1 MELNPVDPSSS
12 SLSPDTVDL
21 VRLFRI
27 FRRHAWFIVV
37 TTILAGLL
45 VYLWSNRQPPVFEA
59 TSSVLA
65 ARGDSSGN
73 QVINITL
80 VSAPPL
86 PQGAVEKALH
96 SKSVVT
102 AIVEELQKSALK
114 GGEKQALEQNLLA
127 ELRRNTFQTLR
138 VRARLDP
145 QLNGVYEIT
154 ARAPSAQSAEVLT
167 NLATQGLLDWDNQR
181 SLTRLTRAQNSLQLQ
196 LQVLEGQIKSSATG
210 SVDQQTFIAARAT
223 VLQSL
228 GQVEVLV
235 KASTGVLAPLAE
247 AETPSGPVAP
257 RPLQNAVLAALAAL
271 FLSST
276 SYLALETFRRRVENE
291 DDLAGFE
298 APVLGRVPRLASRQ
312 LRLGFMNS
320 VRSGQLYESIGF
332 LRVGLEGRLE
342 GKAHRLLI
350 SSSLV
355 SEGKSSMTAALA
367 DNYARAGKRVLLIDC
382 DLHRPSQQNLWGDL
396 TDTPLKN
403 LPGFEPGHG
412 SSANLQKALL
422 EPRGAQVLTVADN
435 VDILLAGPPQNSVTH
450 IINNPL
456 LPRLLDVWST
466 DYDIVLLDSPPLMAV
481 SDALTLARYT
491 QGVVLVIE
499 HQRSTLTQLTS
510 TLRNVRNSGNQ
521 VLGFVLN
528 KIPGRSRGYYYYQD
542 YSAPK
547 SSLG

>member
-1 MELNPVDPSSS
+1 MNPVDPSNPSS
-12 SLSPDTVDL
+12 SPDTVDL
-21 VRLFRI
+21 VRLFRV
-27 FRRHAWFIVV
+27 FRRHLWLIVG
-37 TTILAGLL
+37 TTVLAGLM
-45 VYLWSNRQPPVFEA
+45 VYFWSSRQPLVFEA

-73 QVINITL
+73 QVINTTL

-102 AIVEELQKSALK
+102 AIAAQLQKSILK
-114 GGEKQALEQNLLA
+114 NIEKRALEDELLG
-127 ELRRNTFQTLR
+127 ELRRNAFQTLR

-154 ARAPSAQSAEVLT
+154 ARAPSAQAAEVLT
-167 NLATQGLLDWDNQR
+167 NLATQELLDWDNQR
-181 SLTRLTRAQNSLQLQ
+181 SLTRLTRAQNSLNLQ
-196 LQVLEGQIKSSATG
+196 LQVLEGQINSSATG

-228 GQVEVLV
+228 GQVQVLV

-276 SYLALETFRRRVENE
+276 IYLALETFRRRVESE
-291 DDLAGFE
+291 DDLASFE
-298 APVLGRVPRLASRQ
+298 APVLGRIPRLGARQ
-312 LRLGFMNS
+312 LQLGFLNS

-332 LRVGLEGRLE
+332 LRVGLEGRLD
-342 GKAHRLLI
+342 GKARRLLI

-355 SEGKSSMTAALA
+355 SEGKSSLTAALA
-367 DNYARAGKRVLLIDC
+367 DNYARAGKRVLLIDF
-382 DLHRPSQQNLWGDL
+382 DLHRPTQQNLWGDL
-396 TDTPLKN
+396 KNISLKN
-403 LPGFEPGHG
+403 LPGFELGYG
-412 SSANLQKALL
+412 SASNLQKALL
-422 EPRGAQVLTVADN
+422 EPRAAQVFSVAEN
-435 VDILLAGPPQNSVTH
+435 VDVLMAGPPQNNVTH

-456 LPRLLDVWST
+456 LPRLLDSWST
-466 DYDIVLLDSPPLMAV
+466 AYDIVLLDSPPLMAV
-481 SDALTLARYT
+481 SDALTLARHT

-499 HQRSTLTQLTS
+499 HQRSTLAQLTS
-510 TLRNVRNSGNQ
+510 TLRNVRNSGTQ

-528 KIPGRSRGYYYYQD
+528 KIPGRSRGYYYYQE
-542 YSAPK
+542 YTVQK
-547 SSLG
+547 

>member
-1 MELNPVDPSSS
+1 MNPVDPSSPS
-12 SLSPDTVDL
+12 SSADTIDL
-21 VRLFRI
+21 IRLFRI
-27 FRRHAWFIVV
+27 LRHHLWYIVSITV
-37 TTILAGLL
+37 LAGLA
-45 VYLWSNRQPPVFEA
+45 VYLWSNRQPLVFEA

-73 QVINITL
+73 QVINTTL

-96 SKSVVT
+96 SKGVVSD
-102 AIVEELQKSALK
+102 IVSELEKSSLK
-114 GGEKQALEQNLLA
+114 SSEKQALGNALLG
-127 ELRRNTFQTLR
+127 ELRRNAFEILR

-154 ARAPSAQSAEVLT
+154 SQAPSAQAAEMLT
-167 NLATQGLLDWDNQR
+167 NLATQALLDWDNQR
-181 SLTRLTRAQNSLQLQ
+181 SLTRLTRAQNSLTLQ
-196 LQVLEGQIKSSATG
+196 LRVLEQQIKSSARD

-228 GQVEVLV
+228 GQVQVLV

-247 AETPSGPVAP
+247 AETPSGPMAP
-257 RPLQNAVLAALAAL
+257 RPLQNALLATLAAL

-276 SYLALETFRRRVENE
+276 SYLALETFRRRIENE
-291 DDLAGFE
+291 DDLAVFE
-298 APVLGRVPRLASRQ
+298 APVLGRIPRLATRQ
-312 LRLGFMNS
+312 LRMGFLTS
-320 VRSGQLYESIGF
+320 VRSGQLYESVGF

-342 GKAHRLLI
+342 GKANRLLI

-382 DLHRPSQQNLWGDL
+382 DLHRPSQQNMWGDL
-396 TDTPLKN
+396 KDVPLKN

-412 SSANLQKALL
+412 SATNLQKALL
-422 EPRGAQVLTVADN
+422 EPRAAQVLTVADN
-435 VDILLAGPPQNSVTH
+435 VDVLLAGPPQNSVTH

-456 LPRLLDVWST
+456 LPRLLDIWSA
-466 DYDIVLLDSPPLMAV
+466 DYDIVLMDSPPLMAV

-499 HQRSTLTQLTS
+499 HQRSTLAQLNS
-510 TLRNVRNSGNQ
+510 TLRNVRNSGSQ

-528 KIPGRSRGYYYYQD
+528 KIPGRSRVYYYYQD
-542 YSAPK
+542 YSGQK
-547 SSLG
+547 